1 MNAELSSAKESE
13 TKPVSET
20 LIKEVPIGSRVQKK
34 SNKDLQVEEYQV
46 DLPEENQSN
55 KKIK

>member
-1 MNAELSSAKESE
+1 MKKESE
-13 TKPVSET
+13 A
-20 LIKEVPIGSRVQKK
+20 PISSRVQKK